1 MTSSQLPMFSI
12 LLQDEFVRNDDY
24 SLNLII
30 VSIRTIGISLVTY
43 ENQIKSGVICDR
55 KSIYENNSDI
65 YNTTIPYLNRIR

>member
-1 MTSSQLPMFSI
+1 MFSI

-24 SLNLII
+24 SLNLNI
-30 VSIRTIGISLVTY
+30 VPIRTIDISLVTY
-43 ENQIKSGVICDR
+43 ENQIKSGVICDS